1 MVVVV
6 PSGHLLSPRSVRLKI
21 PMILNVFGVYDN
33 ANNQMLTHGYKKHKT
48 SKQFLDFIKLV
59 DRKYDDNGE
68 TDISSFI

>member
-1 MVVVV
+1 
-6 PSGHLLSPRSVRLKI
+6 
-21 PMILNVFGVYDN
+21 MIMQTT
-33 ANNQMLTHGYKKHKT
+33 NQMLTHGYKKHKT